1 MLTRNAPAP
10 DLDNAADLGISA
22 EAYDLW
28 KGRDDLRDAF
38 PLNSQQEVLRY
49 LGWWLWSISEG
60 ETDHQIDGEWLTR
73 TLSRPAPWVE
83 QAGPFAI
90 THEMYALWCFV
101 ADLKARYDLTTSH
114 GKIGLLSWYLFFWR
128 QRSNLRMP
136 DWAITALASLSPG
149 TEDGRPGATTLL
161 AHAIWK
167 WDSRLRE
174 AYSITDPASA
184 DPLRCWA
191 IWHLPSN
198 LRGYFSRGLAHLSA
212 DQLFDHWIEGHQ
224 HAPGY
229 VKYCRTHRT
238 RLLATY
244 RRLEPHL
251 RNGQEVLEV
260 GGLSFLAFAITVN
273 YPETVVTG
281 TTTDLR
287 YELPLPDDRFDVVI
301 FTEVLEH
308 LKDRDSSDLS
318 EVDQFTFSGVN
329 SLMSE
334 LRRVSRNGS
343 VMLLSTPNVS
353 ALGNIAQIL
362 KGEHPFMYKP
372 HVREFAP
379 AEVLDLVRHHR
390 FELLSFETQDVWA
403 TTEDED
409 RDLVTS
415 ILKTYGFDL
424 ANRGDCTFVTARKSG
439 D

>member
-318 EVDQFTFSGVN
+318 EVDQ
-329 SLMSE
+329 L
-334 LRRVSRNGS
+334 
-343 VMLLSTPNVS
+343 
-353 ALGNIAQIL
+353 
-362 KGEHPFMYKP
+362 
-372 HVREFAP
+372 
-379 AEVLDLVRHHR
+379 
-390 FELLSFETQDVWA
+390 
-403 TTEDED
+403 
-409 RDLVTS
+409 
-415 ILKTYGFDL
+415 
-424 ANRGDCTFVTARKSG
+424 
-439 D
+439 